1 MLHYATYHPTIT
13 SEIVILSNADQVFDE
28 TLSHALPLSNNTI
41 FVLATQGYSADSVPP
56 RIHAQY
62 RALIEHEAL
71 HVYDTGTDNWCEP
84 QFDSGDEMEHYS
96 FSWDTYIFHRSL
108 LMETV
113 PVNKTDHGKFTRLN
127 FRREPSM
134 YYMNEG
140 GAEYAAL
147 YDIVRGLL
155 GKVTVWN
162 ACHLI
167 QTWHFHLT
175 AKMHHSTHTNARWPN
190 MPFVFGGGYLFY
202 EDYGPVMPR
211 DGESMESN
219 DTIPNLPSLLVPT
232 PSFFAPFCTNITSC
246 HSENPLS
253 ATDYLNW
260 PQQDASAMLSERSSR
275 FL

>member
-1 MLHYATYHPTIT
+1 MFHYATYNPSIT
-13 SEIVILSNADQVFDE
+13 SDIVILSNADQVFDE
-28 TLSHALPLSNNTI
+28 TLSHALPLSNNAI
-41 FVLATQGYSADSVPP
+41 YVLATRGYPPDKVPP
-56 RIHAQY
+56 RIREQY
-62 RALIEHEAL
+62 RAW
-71 HVYDTGTDNWCEP
+71 V
-84 QFDSGDEMEHYS
+84 GDEHGTATESWCNETSAGGGEMKPS
-96 FSWDTYIFHRSL
+96 WSWDTFIFNRFL
-108 LMETV
+108 LRETLPIDV
-113 PVNKTDHGKFTRLN
+113 KDNGDFTRLN
-127 FRREPSM
+127 FQRVPSV
-134 YYMNEG
+134 YYMNEM

-147 YDIVRGLL
+147 HDITRGLL

-167 QTWHFHLT
+167 QMWHFHLT